1 MTINARTTLTSFV
14 VNGDPQEVSVTGAQT
29 LLDVLRE
36 DLHLTG
42 TKCGCNQGICGA
54 CTVLCDGMPIR
65 ACLALAMVV
74 DGRDILTVEGGKTD
88 HVLSVVQQAFVETG
102 AVQCGFCTSGMIM
115 SATALLMRKP
125 SPDRQE
131 IREEL
136 SGNLCRCTGYAK
148 ILDAVALAAS
158 RLPIQESAT

>member
-1 MTINARTTLTSFV
+1 
-14 VNGDPQEVSVTGAQT
+14 
-29 LLDVLRE
+29 
-36 DLHLTG
+36 
-42 TKCGCNQGICGA
+42 
-54 CTVLCDGMPIR
+54 
-65 ACLALAMVV
+65 
-74 DGRDILTVEGGKTD
+74 
-88 HVLSVVQQAFVETG
+88 
-102 AVQCGFCTSGMIM
+102 MIM

>member
-1 MTINARTTLTSFV
+1 
-14 VNGDPQEVSVTGAQT
+14 
-29 LLDVLRE
+29 
-36 DLHLTG
+36 
-42 TKCGCNQGICGA
+42 
-54 CTVLCDGMPIR
+54 MPIR

-88 HVLSVVQQAFVETG
+88 HVLSVVQRAFVETG

>member
-29 LLDVLRE
+29 LLNVLRE

-88 HVLSVVQQAFVETG
+88 HVL
-102 AVQCGFCTSGMIM
+102 C
-115 SATALLMRKP
+115 
-125 SPDRQE
+125 
-131 IREEL
+131 
-136 SGNLCRCTGYAK
+136 N
-148 ILDAVALAAS
+148 AAS
-158 RLPIQESAT
+158 VRLA